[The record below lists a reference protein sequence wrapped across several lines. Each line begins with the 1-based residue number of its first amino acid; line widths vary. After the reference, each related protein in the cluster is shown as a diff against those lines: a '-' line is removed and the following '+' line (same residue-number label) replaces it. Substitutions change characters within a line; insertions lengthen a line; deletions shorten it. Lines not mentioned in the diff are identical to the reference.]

1 MGGNTF
7 PSFLEANQMPDKCWT
22 FARNVNFLDL
32 LQPKDFLIHATYK
45 CGTHPLQF
53 VRRRRKF
60 FFLFFQKTK
69 FVCQTLF
76 NMDCLGLKMIFF
88 AIVLGCCC
96 WHFFIG
102 FSLLLLHIQCIS
114 IHVKSQTL
122 IAYSFPILSIACF
135 LVITIRYH
143 IQMFRCLNSIH
154 MGIQKHI
161 VFLFPS

>member
-1 MGGNTF
+1 MLNFCQKCEFPGFVATKRFSDPCNIQMWNT
-7 PSFLEANQMPDKCWT
+7 SSS
-22 FARNVNFLDL
+22 
-32 LQPKDFLIHATYK
+32 I
-45 CGTHPLQF
+45 
-53 VRRRRKF
+53 RKKKKKKI
-60 FFLFFQKTK
+60 FLFFQKTK

-143 IQMFRCLNSIH
+143 IQMFRYLNSIH
-154 MGIQKHI
+154 RGIQKHI
-161 VFLFPS
+161 AFLFLS